1 METVMK
7 YAQDR
12 EIYYKRNIGF
22 LQNCYG
28 IVNYM
33 KYFTELKIILKCEE
47 MENKAVNMCIK

>member
-1 METVMK
+1 MK